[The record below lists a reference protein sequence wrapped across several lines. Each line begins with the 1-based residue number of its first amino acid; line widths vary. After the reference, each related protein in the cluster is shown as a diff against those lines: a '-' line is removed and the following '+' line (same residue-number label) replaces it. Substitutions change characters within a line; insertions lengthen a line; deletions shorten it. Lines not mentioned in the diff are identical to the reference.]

1 MTNTSPGLTAALS
14 LKNGEGDT
22 DRSFSFSKEKVG
34 LRLFCV
40 FALLFAACTSHPAKT
55 DADTILPDIETPTVG
70 DDLAVVDDAVAVADE
85 DTVEVEADELLSDV
99 DTIDCP
105 PLATA
110 PFPYYKEDGTIHF
123 CRPCDTPTEKDPQC
137 MRNLWEEENKK
148 LTKDHPE
155 YDCYPYPCV
164 MPNLKPMTKA
174 EVDVAFQTYSIHEC
188 DLKLENVGWYQDGT
202 SGSVKHWNLSGGIV
216 GFHMTPVTI
225 APADYMTGNK
235 AFVYDIDRKSY
246 LALGP
251 MTADMLSYRQGKM
264 IMFSADFRSLELGI
278 AHQYVGYY
286 GIDGSYRIVYPKPI
300 HFIAYT
306 PANNENWVFAN
317 IQETDGGPY
326 RMMYAKVDE
335 WEWTSLGEGMALM
348 PEFMG
353 NKLALYLGDDG
364 YVCDLT
370 KSPQSLSSCYS
381 VNRENEKVAEV
392 HFDRQ
397 VADGSVFIYTSDYSR
412 AIVRV
417 DTNGRIPVYEDI
429 ITDFSPDNNTYPFSL
444 VAERADGNTILY
456 HEVTGGDGSSSRAC
470 FYRLDTKKKYYMKM
484 VDRDSTYN
492 YGYAEFEGKW
502 FLYQRHTGTPAL
514 VLRDLDCY
522 CEKESVCP
530 FEGLK

>member
-1 MTNTSPGLTAALS
+1 MRYFL
-14 LKNGEGDT
+14 
-22 DRSFSFSKEKVG
+22 
-34 LRLFCV
+34 C
-40 FALLFAACTSHPAKT
+40 FALLLAACTSSKT
-55 DADTILPDIETPTVG
+55 TPNDDDPCVGRCGMIDGVVCGHCDYGYTCNAAQFCVEITNDNVVLQGDEDFWPTV
-70 DDLAVVDDAVAVADE
+70 D
-85 DTVEVEADELLSDV
+85 DTVPDV
-99 DTIDCP
+99 DTYDPNCP
-105 PLATA
+105 PLIEAQ
-110 PFPYYKEDGTIHF
+110 FPYYKDDGAIHF

-155 YDCYPYPCV
+155 YDCYPYPCE
-164 MPNLKPMTKA
+164 MTNLKPMTKA
-174 EVDVAFQTYSIHEC
+174 EVDKNYTSFSIHEC
-188 DLKLENVGWYQDGT
+188 DLSLNTLGWYSDGT
-202 SGSVKHWNLSGGIV
+202 SGSVKHWNLSEGII

-235 AFVYDIDRKSY
+235 AFLYDIERKSY

-264 IMFSADFRSLELGI
+264 IMLSLDFRSLDLGRT
-278 AHQYVGYY
+278 HRYVGYY
-286 GIDGSYRIVYPKPI
+286 GVDGSYRVVYPKPI
-300 HFIAYT
+300 YFIAYT
-306 PANNENWVFAN
+306 PANNENWVFVN

-326 RMMYAKVDE
+326 RMMYAKVGE
-335 WEWTSLGEGMALM
+335 WKWTSLGEGMASM

-353 NKLALYLGDDG
+353 NKLALYIGDDG

-370 KSPQSLSSCYS
+370 KAPKSLSGCYR

-417 DTNGRIPVYEDI
+417 DTSGRAAVYEDI

-444 VAERADGNTILY
+444 VAERAEGNTILY

-470 FYRLDTKKKYYMKM
+470 FYRLDTKKRHCMKI
-484 VDRDSTYN
+484 VDKDSSYN

-502 FLYQRHTGTPAL
+502 FLYQRHSDTPAL
-514 VLRDLDCY
+514 ILRDMDCY
-522 CEKESVCP
+522 CEKEGICP
-530 FEGLK
+530 FE